1 MSGPKRSWDTDALPS
16 GEAKSRAVR
25 EMFDTIAPR
34 YDRVNRIMTFR
45 LDVRW
50 RKRTVASLGLPT
62 GSLVLDVASGTGDLC
77 AELGRQGFNPISCD
91 YSLGMLRADTSTA
104 PRIQADALNQ
114 PLRSGS
120 VDGATCGFA
129 LRNFV
134 SLPRFFAE
142 LARVVRSNGRVALL
156 DVSVPDNP
164 LVRFGNGIYF
174 GRVVPIIGG
183 LLSDRA
189 AYRYLP
195 RSVSYL
201 PSAEVLTSQLV
212 QSGFRNVD
220 HRQLSG
226 GLTQLITAT
235 RS

>member
-1 MSGPKRSWDTDALPS
+1 MEQKRSWDTDSLPR
-16 GEAKSRAVR
+16 GEEKSRAVR
-25 EMFDTIAPR
+25 EMFDAIAPR

-50 RKRTVASLGLPT
+50 RRRAVSELNLAE
-62 GSLVLDVASGTGDLC
+62 GSLVLDIASGTGDLC
-77 AELGRQGFNPISCD
+77 RELGRRRFRPISCD

-104 PRIQADALNQ
+104 PRIQADALHQ
-114 PLRSGS
+114 PFRRGS
-120 VDGATCGFA
+120 LDGATCGFA
-129 LRNFV
+129 LRNFT
-134 SLPRFFAE
+134 SLPIFFGE
-142 LARVVRSNGRVALL
+142 LARVIRPGGRIALL
-156 DVSVPDNP
+156 DVSIPTNP
-164 LVRFGNGIYF
+164 LVRFGNAAYF
-174 GRVVPIIGG
+174 GKIVPLIGG

-201 PSAEVLTSQLV
+201 PPIDQMLRMLTD
-212 QSGFRNVD
+212 SGFSDVE

-226 GLTQLITAT
+226 GLTQLVTAT

>member
-1 MSGPKRSWDTDALPS
+1 MERKRSWDTDSLPS
-16 GEAKSRAVR
+16 GEAKSRALR
-25 EMFDTIAPR
+25 EMFDAIAPK

-50 RKRTVASLGLPT
+50 RRRAVSALHLAE
-62 GSLVLDVASGTGDLC
+62 GSLVLDIASGTGDLC
-77 AELGRQGFNPISCD
+77 HELARRRLRPISCD

-104 PRIQADALNQ
+104 PRIQADALRQ
-114 PLRSGS
+114 PIRRASL
-120 VDGATCGFA
+120 DGATCGFA
-129 LRNFV
+129 LRNFT
-134 SLPRFFAE
+134 SLPMFFDE
-142 LARVVRSNGRVALL
+142 LGRVLRPGGRIALL
-156 DVSVPDNP
+156 DVSVPTNP
-164 LVRFGNGIYF
+164 IVRMGNAVYF
-174 GRVVPIIGG
+174 GKVVPLIGG

-201 PSAEVLTSQLV
+201 PPIDKMLESLAA
-212 QSGFRNVD
+212 SGFRDVQ